1 MEWGYFIAMLDDQRV
16 LFFLLQ
22 LNCSN
27 GFCSQRG
34 LVLLLPLAIGW
45 DCLMITSQRHGESG
59 STHSGIAG
67 HTNTIIPTPL
77 TTFFFWG
84 DRSTPP
90 LIHDMNLIMPPEIIN
105 EARYAFELFENAQLF
120 RQCACN
126 EWMYVGGDVKNS
138 YLRRV
143 WFCEYWWS
151 MNLPTYYIPAYQGAY
166 RFVCTHT
173 QTFKVTIQ
181 WCIQQYTYVYI
192 YIDLYEDAFCICI
205 YMYTGHRPA
214 CMSGITPANP
224 NSPSKK
230 LGSTGG
236 P

>member
-1 MEWGYFIAMLDDQRV
+1 
-16 LFFLLQ
+16 
-22 LNCSN
+22 
-27 GFCSQRG
+27 
-34 LVLLLPLAIGW
+34 
-45 DCLMITSQRHGESG
+45 
-59 STHSGIAG
+59 
-67 HTNTIIPTPL
+67 
-77 TTFFFWG
+77 
-84 DRSTPP
+84 
-90 LIHDMNLIMPPEIIN
+90 MNLIMPPEIIN

-192 YIDLYEDAFCICI
+192 QICMKTLSVYVYICTQATGLLVCRASRQQIPTPPQRNLVQPAGLKGWHKLEGDITTWEPGWCDLFFHTA
-205 YMYTGHRPA
+205 GV
-214 CMSGITPANP
+214 
-224 NSPSKK
+224 
-230 LGSTGG
+230 L
-236 P
+236 